1 MTEFSC
7 DNPEEH
13 CDFHVCQLTANP
25 RHPDIDKMFENPRYA
40 CTNCGAKVHD
50 ARNVCRPKEL

>member
-1 MTEFSC
+1 MTEWSC

-25 RHPDIDKMFENPRYA
+25 RHKDIDKIFEEN
-40 CTNCGAKVHD
+40 
-50 ARNVCRPKEL
+50 

>member
-1 MTEFSC
+1 MTEHSC

-13 CDFHVCQLTANP
+13 CDLHVCQLTATIRNP
-25 RHPDIDKMFENPRYA
+25 EIDKMFENPRFA

-50 ARNVCRPKEL
+50 AANVGQPKEL